1 MNKTSLEIGKD
12 DGATS
17 KESSNE
23 HVSKSSPKKSIS
35 TAVER
40 FISSSFYRL
49 GTYVGTNPKK
59 TILFS
64 IILTMICAA
73 GFARFETENRPEK
86 LWVPQNTQAEKE
98 TGMYQEIFPRTAR
111 FNTLILSAKD
121 GGNVLSKDNLV
132 AAMEINDKIASTD
145 SKKLEGETYN
155 FEELCV
161 KAGGSCA
168 NSYVDICQCLIT
180 SILGSWDYDL
190 ESLKTDENLLETLNS
205 NSKKNDFGAL
215 LGNAKYDGEDKVIS
229 AEAMT
234 ITYFTADRA
243 VIENGNEFDAINE
256 QWEGDVFLDVLQN
269 YATNSNLINVEYLSA
284 RSFSDEFGGAITGD
298 LALVQGSYVVIFVF
312 LGAVLGSR
320 IIPGAGSRWTMALGA
335 LFTVILST
343 GAGFGI
349 SSAIGL
355 FYGPVHSV
363 LPFVLLGI
371 GVDDVF
377 VIVNAFDRE
386 RGATSREFET
396 NADLIKRSASALARA
411 GASITVTSMTDLV
424 AFAIS
429 ASSGLPALASFC
441 GYAAVCITFLWLF
454 ASTFFTGC
462 LVLDER
468 RQRDNRRE
476 CICCLSRSSKVRD
489 GEEPSLPNKD
499 VFKENFV
506 SKYFRKYH
514 CPAILSKAGKTMV
527 LVFFA
532 GLLGLGVYGAMNLSV
547 EDSERNFIPQDSYV
561 NDYIASSDEYF
572 PSSGSE
578 LFIVFE
584 NPDKIYADRTS
595 MAGLAERVSGLS
607 KSAPYIAEPEGES
620 YRNVMS
626 GLQEYLSVS
635 GTDKIGNVT
644 LGSDSWPTT
653 QQDFV
658 LTLKQYAA
666 NPENGYSQD
675 VKFSPNNELEA
686 VKVKLQYI
694 KLIKKFRG
702 RDVQDSDKQIEAMD
716 ETRKLVDS
724 WNDLP
729 PRFTYSSKYLSIE
742 GFKVIRRELFQNVGL
757 AIAAV
762 GIIVLVTVADFL
774 TALLITL
781 NVAFC
786 IVEILGCMFY
796 VGIVID
802 SVSVINIVLAVGLSV
817 DYSAHVGHCFMATGG
832 NSRNER
838 VTEALA
844 DIGAAVVSG
853 AFTTFLAVSVLL
865 GSSSYVFKILS
876 TQFAL
881 TVALGVIHG
890 LILLPVMLSLVGSKA
905 YSSSTEKDSIIVEV
919 TEENDEE
926 ISNK

>member
-73 GFARFETENRPEK
+73 GFARFETENRAEK

-190 ESLKTDENLLETLNS
+190 ESLETDENLLETLNS

>member
-73 GFARFETENRPEK
+73 GFARFETENRAEK
-86 LWVPQNTQAEKE
+86 LWVPQNTRAEKE

-132 AAMEINDKIASTD
+132 AAMEINDKIAFTD

-180 SILGSWDYDL
+180 SILGTWDYDL
-190 ESLKTDENLLETLNS
+190 KSLETDENLLETLNS
-205 NSKKNDFGAL
+205 NSKKDDFGAL
-215 LGNAKYDGEDKVIS
+215 LGNAKYDGEGKVIS

-243 VIENGNEFDAINE
+243 VIENGNELDAINE

-269 YATNSNLINVEYLSA
+269 YATNWNSINVEYLSA

-476 CICCLSRSSKVRD
+476 CICCLSRSPKVLD

-514 CPAILSKAGKTMV
+514 CPAILSKAGKAMV

-626 GLQEYLSVS
+626 GLQEYLSDS

-716 ETRKLVDS
+716 ETRKIVDS

>member
-59 TILFS
+59 TIIFS

-73 GFARFETENRPEK
+73 GFARFETENRAEK
-86 LWVPQNTQAEKE
+86 LWVPQNTLAEKE

-168 NSYVDICQCLIT
+168 NSYVGICQCLIT

-205 NSKKNDFGAL
+205 NSKKDDFGAL
-215 LGNAKYDGEDKVIS
+215 LGNAKYDGEGKVIS

-243 VIENGNEFDAINE
+243 VIENGNELDAINE

-269 YATNSNLINVEYLSA
+269 YATNWNSINVEYLSA

-298 LALVQGSYVVIFVF
+298 LALVQGSYGVIFVF

-476 CICCLSRSSKVRD
+476 CICCLSRSPKVLD

-532 GLLGLGVYGAMNLSV
+532 GLLGVGVYGAMNLSV

-729 PRFTYSSKYLSIE
+729 LRFTYSSKYLSIE

>member
-190 ESLKTDENLLETLNS
+190 ESLETDENLLETLNS

-476 CICCLSRSSKVRD
+476 CICCFSRSPKVRD

-499 VFKENFV
+499 AFKENFV

-644 LGSDSWPTT
+644 LGSDNWPTT

-926 ISNK
+926 ISNN